1 MYGEAAPR
9 FDLRTPQNHA
19 GMAPLLEK
27 AGGLRRE
34 LEQLRLESDPR
45 LFSEG
50 LFRLAEREEARENIP
65 FAIEAFA
72 WLQAHGDSEVSVA
85 AQKKLSTMRGAGSFG
100 ERAEGL
106 LRRFAREAGDP
117 ATLLAMAAAGGVYR
131 GTRLAVMSRLS
142 GSAGWFGRG
151 AGLRFA
157 GGIAGLAAEAPVFT
171 TVARAGHGMEPFG
184 AGWGQELKST
194 YLVLGG
200 LKSMGGVSKRLSR
213 DVENAKVRSLL
224 AYGGMYGGIMTGQGL
239 EAAFGIR
246 EWGVG
251 GAEWVEGLATLLQFK
266 VSGDLLARAGGM
278 RRREIERRWA
288 LAEENLSAGPPRA
301 ANDGAYQP
309 IEPAANGPHRRAL
322 EQTWALAA
330 GGEPWNAI
338 EGPEPTGRT
347 RFSVLA
353 SQGEDSGRGGGPQA
367 KTGVKPRTGRRSSR
381 DPVSPRP
388 ETVAGD
394 AKLARLIQR
403 AGDGEA
409 KALAKLFSQPQ
420 PPRVL
425 LHFSSRLES
434 AAPEVSG
441 KILPYLREADLR
453 EAERVYPKQPW
464 LVINLMTSLAGLGH
478 PRAQKLLPEMLKPK
492 DLSWTDE
499 GELRRA
505 QREAYWAKRN
515 PSLSLAKEG
524 GEEKGARTK
533 QSAKRQRSP
542 SRKSRTP
549 EEMAD
554 EAARSESQ
562 RQKVR
567 RGAKAGSREKNEAAS
582 LPRDEASSAGSLEGL
597 AVSESKG
604 SQARYSDREIRAA
617 YAQLNSMLKGHI
629 TVNPSL
635 LLESEGILRAFF
647 EVRQMNQFT
656 LEGVAVTEMVEALKS
671 GMGAGGELGAAC
683 ERILAADR
691 VLGPYLAIRKHR
703 PQGLTESEEPS
714 GIIDER

>member
-1 MYGEAAPR
+1 M
-9 FDLRTPQNHA
+9 
-19 GMAPLLEK
+19 
-27 AGGLRRE
+27 
-34 LEQLRLESDPR
+34 
-45 LFSEG
+45 
-50 LFRLAEREEARENIP
+50 AEREEARENNS
-65 FAIEAFA
+65 FAVEVFA
-72 WLQAHGDSEVSVA
+72 WIQAHGDSEVSVA
-85 AQKKLSTMRGAGSFG
+85 AQNKLSMMRGEGSFG

-117 ATLLAMAAAGGVYR
+117 AALLAMVAGGGVYR
-131 GTRLAVMSRLS
+131 ATKLATMARLS
-142 GSAGWFGRG
+142 GGVGWFGRG

-157 GGIAGLAAEAPVFT
+157 GSFVGLAAEAPVFT
-171 TVARAGHGMEPFG
+171 TVARVGHGKEPFG
-184 AGWGQELKST
+184 AGWGEELKSA

-200 LKSMGGVSKRLSR
+200 LKSMGGVSKRLSQ
-213 DVENAKVRSLL
+213 DVENAKVKSLL
-224 AYGGMYGGIMTGQGL
+224 AYGGMYGGIMTGHGL
-239 EAAFGIR
+239 ETAIGLR
-246 EWGVG
+246 EWRIG
-251 GAEWVEGLATLLQFK
+251 GTEWIEGLATLLQFK

-278 RRREIERRWA
+278 RRREIEIKWTI
-288 LAEENLSAGPPRA
+288 AEENLFAGLPRA
-301 ANDGAYQP
+301 ANDGAYPP
-309 IEPAANGPHRRAL
+309 IEPAANGPHRRAV

-330 GGEPWNAI
+330 VGEHWNVT
-338 EGPEPTGRT
+338 EGPEPTGPA

-353 SQGEDSGRGGGPQA
+353 SQGEDSGGGGGPKS
-367 KTGVKPRTGRRSSR
+367 KTGVKSRTGRRTSR
-381 DPVSPRP
+381 DPVSPRS
-388 ETVAGD
+388 ETATGD
-394 AKLARLIQR
+394 EESARVIQR
-403 AGDGEA
+403 AGEGEA

-425 LHFSSRLES
+425 LHFNSRLES

-453 EAERVYPKQPW
+453 EAERVYHQQPW

-478 PRAQKLLPEMLKPK
+478 PRAKKLLPDMLKPK

-505 QREAYWAKRN
+505 QREAYWAKRD

-524 GEEKGARTK
+524 GKAKGARTK
-533 QSAKRQRSP
+533 QAAKRQRSP
-542 SRKSRTP
+542 SRKRRTP

-567 RGAKAGSREKNEAAS
+567 RVAKSGSREKNEAAS

-617 YAQLNSMLKGHI
+617 YAQLNSMLKGQL

-635 LLESEGILRAFF
+635 LLEAEGILRGFF
-647 EVRQMNQFT
+647 EARQMNQFT
-656 LEGVAVTEMVEALKS
+656 VEGVAVTEMVEALKS

-714 GIIDER
+714 GIKDER